1 MKHTAK
7 KLKEDLYN
15 LGIRNGDTLMIHCSY
30 KSLGGI
36 EGGATT
42 FFEVI
47 GELLGEEGT
56 LIMPAFS
63 YETVNYENPLFDLQ
77 TTPSC
82 VGYLPEYFR
91 TEVDGVIRSVHATH
105 SCCVKGKRANEL
117 IENHHLDLTPVG
129 DNSPISKLPLIN
141 GKILILGSHPDHN
154 TALHGVEEKG
164 RAPYIFERDKTIC
177 YILRDG
183 EREIKQNAIRHNFRK
198 ETCYYEQKYS
208 RILDVLSKEDYSFG
222 KVLDADCYLMD
233 AKAVWEK
240 GVKKIIEE
248 PYYFVNKISDI

>member
-1 MKHTAK
+1 MEIIEKFK
-7 KLKEDLYN
+7 NDLHN
-15 LGIRNGDTLMIHCSY
+15 LGIKKGDSIMMHCSY
-30 KSLGGI
+30 KSLG
-36 EGGATT
+36 EKLAPNE
-42 FFEVI
+42 FFDAFLEI
-47 GELLGEEGT
+47 LGDEGT
-56 LIMPAFS
+56 LVLPAFS
-63 YETVNYENPLFDLQ
+63 YETVNYDNPFFDVKK
-77 TTPSC
+77 TPSC
-82 VGYLPEYFR
+82 VGFLPEYFR
-91 TEVDGVIRSVHATH
+91 TTYAGTKRSVHATH
-105 SCCVKGKRANEL
+105 SCSVIGKNADYLVK
-117 IENHHLDLTPVG
+117 NHELDLTPVG
-129 DNSPISKLPLIN
+129 ENSPISKLPELN

-222 KVLDADCYLMD
+222 KVLYADCYLMD

-240 GVKKIIEE
+240 GVKKLIEE